1 MQLLLAAVLS
11 LVLIVP
17 QPAENAELP
26 GSTRNARVAR
36 VMPTDAAERAK
47 VTLTYLTGSM
57 PDEQIKELA
66 QVAPNVRIVRADNRE
81 AAMQHAATADAID
94 ARLLNADLLAKAT
107 NVSWISIPSAGI
119 ERFLE
124 IPGIR
129 ERQNI
134 TITNAKGV
142 MGPAIADHVMGML
155 LSLTRQ
161 LPHYHAAQQKGEW
174 VRGQTPHRAEALA
187 GKTMLVVGIGGI
199 GTEIAHRAHAFGMEI
214 IATRR
219 SDAPAPD
226 YVTHVGKPDELK
238 DLLPRAD
245 VIAICVPLTPET
257 EGLFDEAMFK
267 HVKQGSYL
275 INIARGQVVR
285 TDAMI
290 AALKDGRL
298 AGAGLDVTDPEP
310 LPKGH
315 ELWSMTNVVI
325 TPHIAA
331 SGEIS
336 DQRRWALTKENIRRF
351 GAGEPLLNCIDVAAG
366 Y

>member
-1 MQLLLAAVLS
+1 MQLLLAAILACS
-11 LVLIVP
+11 LVLP
-17 QPAENAELP
+17 QPAESTELP
-26 GSTRNARVAR
+26 GSTRNARIAR
-36 VMPTDAAERAK
+36 ALPTDSAERAR
-47 VTLTYLTGSM
+47 VTLTFLTSSIS
-57 PDEQIKELA
+57 DEQVKELA
-66 QVAPNVRIVRADNRE
+66 EVAPNVRIVRAPSRD
-81 AAMQHAATADAID
+81 AALEHAASADAID
-94 ARLLNADLLAKAT
+94 GRLLNAELLAKAT
-107 NVSWISIPSAGI
+107 RVSWISIPSAGI

-129 ERQNI
+129 ERENL

-174 VRGQTPHRAEALA
+174 ARGQTPHRAEALA

-199 GTEIAHRAHAFGMEI
+199 GGEIAHRAHAFGMEI

-219 SDAPAPD
+219 SDAPVPP
-226 YVTHVGKPDELK
+226 YVTHVGKPGELK

-275 INIARGQVVR
+275 INIARGQVVK

-310 LPKGH
+310 LPEGH
-315 ELWSMTNVVI
+315 ELWSMSNVVI
-325 TPHIAA
+325 TPHVAA

-336 DQRRWALTKENIRRF
+336 DQRRWALLKENIRRF